1 MTEVRI
7 GIVGAGGIFAQHAR
21 AIGELAGR
29 ARIVAVCEL
38 DPARRGEAAARNS
51 VPSSCGDHRELVG
64 RDDVDLIV
72 VCTPP
77 GLHAPVVID
86 ALAAGKHVVC
96 EKPLAHT
103 LAAAD
108 AIIDAARAAPGRL
121 SVVYQFRYLP
131 VVRRALWLRDTGALG
146 PFLSGRFHRFAR
158 FSRPGKPQRAGWWGR
173 WDMAGGGA
181 VMTQLI
187 HELDLMG
194 LFFGRPVQVWGTVD
208 TLKEAIES
216 EDVCAAVV
224 RFESGAICSAQSTM
238 SAHRSTAGFD
248 LFGTDGSA
256 HAPWSFECLDRE
268 RRAALRRAAME
279 AVPDHPPESEPCAH
293 TPYLSAVLDALEAG
307 RPLPSAPEQA
317 RVSLELA
324 AAIYASSLSAE
335 PVSLPLSPTHPQYH
349 GIDRRVYAARG
360 RRARELTVAR

>member
-1 MTEVRI
+1 MSEVRI

-21 AIGELAGR
+21 AIGEVAGR
-29 ARIVAVCEL
+29 ARIVGISEIDQRRRTEAVG
-38 DPARRGEAAARNS
+38 RYS
-51 VPSSCGDHRELVG
+51 VRFGCADHRELVG
-64 RDDVDLIV
+64 RDDVDLV
-72 VCTPP
+72 AVCTPP
-77 GLHAPVVID
+77 SLHAPVVID

-108 AIIDAARAAPGRL
+108 LIIQAAREQPGRL
-121 SVVYQFRYLP
+121 SVVHQFRYLP

-146 PFLSGRFHRFAR
+146 SFLSGRFHRFAR
-158 FSRPGKPQRAGWWGR
+158 FSRPGKPHRAGWWGR
-173 WDMAGGGA
+173 WAVAGGGA

-187 HELDLMG
+187 HELDLMA
-194 LFFGRPVQVWGTVD
+194 LFFGRPLLVWASVD

-248 LFGTDGSA
+248 LFGTAGSV
-256 HAPWSFECLDRE
+256 HAPWAFECLDRE
-268 RRAALRRAAME
+268 RRAALRQAALE
-279 AVPDHPPESEPCAH
+279 AVPDYPPEAEPCAH
-293 TPYLSAVLDALEAG
+293 TPYWSAVLDALAAG
-307 RPLPSAPEQA
+307 VPLPSGPEQA

-324 AAIYASSLSAE
+324 TAIYASALSGESVA
-335 PVSLPLSPTHPQYH
+335 LPLSCRHPQYR
-349 GIDRRVYAARG
+349 GVDGRSYAARG
-360 RRARELTVAR
+360 GRVAEVIDAG